1 MSDKVFCYHCRSY
14 HTSEQVRLIQTKN
27 GKRWR
32 CKQSLQA
39 SRASTEARDAFGEA
53 VRRQNQL
60 IALEQD
66 AISMPHCV
74 IEALRTNGGHHE
86 LGA

>member
-1 MSDKVFCYHCRSY
+1 MSEKVYCYHCRSY
-14 HTSEQVRLIQTKN
+14 HTSEQVRLVQTKN

-39 SRASTEARDAFGEA
+39 SRSNTEARDAFGES

-60 IALEQD
+60 IACQQD
-66 AISMPHCV
+66 AISVPHSV
-74 IEALRTNGGHHE
+74 LEALRTNGGRNE
-86 LGA
+86 LSA